1 MKKKTK
7 VIVFILIISIVFLFT
22 LFLLFNKNDSSLKD
36 NSINDEIINQN
47 QPESKPESEPT
58 IEDKVN
64 EIMSKMTIEEKIGQ
78 MLIIYD
84 THENVDD
91 ELKQFINDIKPGG
104 FIINQSNITT
114 FAKTKKY
121 IEDLKINSEI
131 PLIISIDQEGGK
143 VQRLQNL
150 EDKKATYVPSM
161 LDLGKTND
169 LNLAYEV
176 GKVLA
181 EDMRTLGINVVYAP
195 VCDVF
200 SNPYN
205 EVIGNRSFGSDPNL
219 VANMCVSLGKGL
231 EDNGIIAT
239 YKHFPGHGDTTTD
252 SHTSLPIID
261 KTYEELLNNE
271 FIPFKNAI
279 ENDAK
284 IIMIGHIAF
293 PNLTNN
299 DTPSSLSKEIVTDLL
314 KNKLGYDGLVITD
327 ALNMG
332 ALTNN
337 YSNEEIYVKAV
348 QAGVDILLMPN
359 DAKGAI
365 DTIKKNIFVER
376 IDESVK
382 KILLFKYTYLKDNEL
397 DESYL
402 NSKEHQEIINRIPI
416 EE

>member
-1 MKKKTK
+1 MKIKT
-7 VIVFILIISIVFLFT
+7 VVSIVIISIILLCALFI
-22 LFLLFNKNDSSLKD
+22 LFREHESLE
-36 NSINDEIINQN
+36 NNVIYNPVIDETSNQKPPEIVEQTIEEKVDKIIN
-47 QPESKPESEPT
+47 E
-58 IEDKVN
+58 
-64 EIMSKMTIEEKIGQ
+64 MTIEEKIGQ

-84 THENVDD
+84 THETVDE
-91 ELKQFINDIKPGG
+91 ELKQFIKDIKPSG
-104 FIINQSNITT
+104 FIINQNNITT
-114 FAKTKKY
+114 FDKTKKY
-121 IEDLKINSEI
+121 IEDLKLNSEI

-150 EDKKATYVPSM
+150 EDEKATYIPSM

-169 LNLAYEV
+169 IELAYEV
-176 GKVLA
+176 GRVLA

-205 EVIGNRSFGSDPNL
+205 EVIGNRSFGSNPNL

-252 SHTSLPIID
+252 SHTSLPIIN
-261 KTYEELLNNE
+261 KSYEELLNNE
-271 FIPFKNAI
+271 LIPFKKAI

-284 IIMIGHIAF
+284 IIMVGHIAF
-293 PNLTNN
+293 PDLTNDN
-299 DTPSSLSKEIVTDLL
+299 IPASLSKKIITNLL
-314 KNKLGYDGLVITD
+314 KNDLGYDGLVITD

-332 ALTNN
+332 ALINN
-337 YSNEEIYVKAV
+337 YSDEDIYVKAV
-348 QAGVDILLMPN
+348 EAGVDILLMPS
-359 DAKGAI
+359 DAKKAI
-365 DTIKKNIFVER
+365 EAIKDNISVER

-382 KILLFKYTYLKDNEL
+382 KILIFKYTYLKDNIL

-402 NSKEHQEIINRIPI
+402 NNKEHQEIISKIPI
-416 EE
+416 EQ

>member
-1 MKKKTK
+1 MKIKR
-7 VIVFILIISIVFLFT
+7 IAILLFVGIISLFT
-22 LFLLFNKNDSSLKD
+22 LFLFLDIKDEPIKIELSNKIEDFQQL
-36 NSINDEIINQN
+36 
-47 QPESKPESEPT
+47 T
-58 IEDKVN
+58 IENKVN
-64 EIMSKMTIEEKIGQ
+64 NLMNEMTIEEKIGQ

-84 THENVDD
+84 THETVDE
-91 ELKQFINDIKPGG
+91 ELKQFIKDIKPSG

-121 IEDLKINSEI
+121 IEDLKLNSKI

-150 EDKKATYVPSM
+150 EDKKATYIPDM
-161 LDLGKTND
+161 FDLGKTND
-169 LNLAYEV
+169 INLAYEV

-181 EDMRTLGINVVYAP
+181 EDMRTLGINVTYAP
-195 VCDVF
+195 VCDVY
-200 SNPYN
+200 SNPN
-205 EVIGNRSFGSDPNL
+205 NKVIGERSFGTDPNL

-252 SHTSLPIID
+252 SHTSLPIIN
-261 KTYEELLNNE
+261 KSYEELLNNE
-271 FIPFKNAI
+271 LIPFKKAI

-293 PNLTNN
+293 PDLTNDN
-299 DTPSSLSKEIVTDLL
+299 TPASLSKKIITDLL
-314 KNKLGYDGLVITD
+314 KNDLGYDGLVITD

-332 ALTNN
+332 ALINN
-337 YSNEEIYVKAV
+337 YSDEDIYVKAV
-348 QAGVDILLMPN
+348 EAGVDILLMPT
-359 DAKGAI
+359 DAKKAI
-365 DTIKKNIFVER
+365 EVIKDNISVER

-382 KILLFKYTYLKDNEL
+382 KILIFKYTYLKDNIL

-402 NSKEHQEIINRIPI
+402 NNKEHQEIISKIPI
-416 EE
+416 EQ

>member
-1 MKKKTK
+1 MKIKT
-7 VIVFILIISIVFLFT
+7 VVSIVIISIILLCALFI
-22 LFLLFNKNDSSLKD
+22 LFREHESLENNVID
-36 NSINDEIINQN
+36 NPVIDETSNQKPPEIVEQTIEEKVDKIIN
-47 QPESKPESEPT
+47 E
-58 IEDKVN
+58 
-64 EIMSKMTIEEKIGQ
+64 MTIEEKIGQ

-84 THENVDD
+84 THETVDE
-91 ELKQFINDIKPGG
+91 ELKQFIKDIKPSG
-104 FIINQSNITT
+104 FIINQNNITT
-114 FAKTKKY
+114 FDKTKKY
-121 IEDLKINSEI
+121 IEDLKQNSEI

-150 EDKKATYVPSM
+150 EDEKATYIPSM

-169 LNLAYEV
+169 IELAYEV
-176 GKVLA
+176 GRVLA

-205 EVIGNRSFGSDPNL
+205 EVIGNRSFGSNPNL

-252 SHTSLPIID
+252 SHTSLPIIN
-261 KTYEELLNNE
+261 KSYEELLNNE
-271 FIPFKNAI
+271 LIPFKKAI

-284 IIMIGHIAF
+284 IIMVGHIAF
-293 PNLTNN
+293 PDLTNDN
-299 DTPSSLSKEIVTDLL
+299 IPASLSKKIITNLL
-314 KNKLGYDGLVITD
+314 KNDLGYDGLVITD

-332 ALTNN
+332 ALINN
-337 YSNEEIYVKAV
+337 YSDEDIYVKAV
-348 QAGVDILLMPN
+348 EAGVDILLMPT
-359 DAKGAI
+359 DAKKAI
-365 DTIKKNIFVER
+365 EVIKDNISVER

-382 KILLFKYTYLKDNEL
+382 KILIFKYTYLKDNIL

-402 NSKEHQEIINRIPI
+402 NNKEHQEIISRIPI

>member
-1 MKKKTK
+1 MKIKT
-7 VIVFILIISIVFLFT
+7 VVSIVIISIILLCT
-22 LFLLFNKNDSSLKD
+22 LFILFREHESLENNVID
-36 NSINDEIINQN
+36 NPVIDETGNQKPPEIVEQTIEEKVDKIIN
-47 QPESKPESEPT
+47 E
-58 IEDKVN
+58 
-64 EIMSKMTIEEKIGQ
+64 MTIEEKIGQ

-84 THENVDD
+84 THETVDE
-91 ELKQFINDIKPGG
+91 ELKQFIKDIKPSG
-104 FIINQSNITT
+104 FIINQNNITT
-114 FAKTKKY
+114 FDKTKKY
-121 IEDLKINSEI
+121 IEDLKQNSEI

-150 EDKKATYVPSM
+150 EDEKATYIPSM

-169 LNLAYEV
+169 IELAYEV
-176 GKVLA
+176 GRVLA
-181 EDMRTLGINVVYAP
+181 EDMRTLGINVVYSP

-205 EVIGNRSFGSDPNL
+205 EVIGNRSFGSNPNL

-252 SHTSLPIID
+252 SHTSLPIIN
-261 KTYEELLNNE
+261 KSYGELLNNE
-271 FIPFKNAI
+271 LIPFKKAI

-284 IIMIGHIAF
+284 IIMVGHIAF
-293 PNLTNN
+293 PDLTNDN
-299 DTPSSLSKEIVTDLL
+299 IPASLSKKIITNLL
-314 KNKLGYDGLVITD
+314 KNDLGYDGLVITD

-332 ALTNN
+332 ALINN
-337 YSNEEIYVKAV
+337 YSDEDIYVKAV
-348 QAGVDILLMPN
+348 EAGVDILLMPT
-359 DAKGAI
+359 DAKKAI
-365 DTIKKNIFVER
+365 EVIKDNISVER

-382 KILLFKYTYLKDNEL
+382 KILIFKYTYLKDNIL

-402 NSKEHQEIINRIPI
+402 NNKEHQEIISRIPI

>member
-1 MKKKTK
+1 MKIKT
-7 VIVFILIISIVFLFT
+7 VVSIVIISIILLCT
-22 LFLLFNKNDSSLKD
+22 LFILFREDKSLENNVID
-36 NSINDEIINQN
+36 NPVIDETSNQKPPVIVEQTIEEKVDKIIN
-47 QPESKPESEPT
+47 E
-58 IEDKVN
+58 
-64 EIMSKMTIEEKIGQ
+64 MTIEEKIGQ

-84 THENVDD
+84 THETVDE
-91 ELKQFINDIKPGG
+91 ELKQFIKDIKPSG
-104 FIINQSNITT
+104 FIINQNNITT
-114 FAKTKKY
+114 FDKTKKY
-121 IEDLKINSEI
+121 IEDLKQNSEI

-150 EDKKATYVPSM
+150 EDEKATYIPSM

-169 LNLAYEV
+169 IELAYEV
-176 GKVLA
+176 GRVLA

-205 EVIGNRSFGSDPNL
+205 EVIGNRSFGSNPNL

-252 SHTSLPIID
+252 SHTSLPIIN
-261 KTYEELLNNE
+261 KSYEELLNNE
-271 FIPFKNAI
+271 LIPFKKAI

-284 IIMIGHIAF
+284 IIMVGHIAF
-293 PNLTNN
+293 PDLTNDN
-299 DTPSSLSKEIVTDLL
+299 IPASLSKKIITNLL
-314 KNKLGYDGLVITD
+314 KNDLGYDGLVITD

-332 ALTNN
+332 ALINN
-337 YSNEEIYVKAV
+337 YSDEDIYVKAV
-348 QAGVDILLMPN
+348 EAGVDILLMPS
-359 DAKGAI
+359 DAKKAI
-365 DTIKKNIFVER
+365 EVIKDNISVER

-382 KILLFKYTYLKDNEL
+382 KILIFKYTYLKDNIL

-402 NSKEHQEIINRIPI
+402 NNKEHQEIISKIPI
-416 EE
+416 E